1 MSKHRKAT
9 ETIIESLELPQ
20 DLFEGLPN
28 LFLTGNRKLYISNHR
43 GILAYE
49 REEIIIL
56 AKAVQIKVHGKELV
70 IESYSQDELVIR
82 GYISFLGME

>member
-1 MSKHRKAT
+1 MSKHKKAT

-43 GILAYE
+43 GILLYE
-49 REEIIIL
+49 REEIVIL
-56 AKAVQIKVHGKELV
+56 AKSVQIHVHGKELM
-70 IESYSQDELVIR
+70 IESYTEDELVIR